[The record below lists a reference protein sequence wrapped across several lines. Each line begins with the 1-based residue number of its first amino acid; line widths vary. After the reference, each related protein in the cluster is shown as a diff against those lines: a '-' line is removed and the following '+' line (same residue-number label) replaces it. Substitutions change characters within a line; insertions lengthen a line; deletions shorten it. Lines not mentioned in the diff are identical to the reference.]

1 MRIDR
6 PVPMRTA
13 FMKSSFRFYVTPLR
27 LVCLTFAILALD
39 LRAAGPQ
46 TEVQLWPVDALVKV
60 FPDDVAPAPV
70 GGQPTR
76 LEVAAGE
83 TASLQFV
90 LRASRS
96 LTNVRATLA
105 PFVSTKG
112 KGRLEPRPVRQVGFV
127 PVDRP
132 TQRPSR
138 DQLRPPPADYPD
150 PLLEGP
156 AFELAANRS
165 QPLWL
170 TVPVGEETAPGVYRS
185 TLTVTA
191 QAGARTLR
199 ERRPV
204 EIEVAPVRVGASR
217 LWVTD
222 WFAMHWPHLAIQ
234 PEPESEAYYALLR
247 RYARNLAEHRHNVA
261 LISPLGLARFS
272 VAPGS
277 GGLEIDFSR
286 FDRWVRIFEEEGVIG
301 RIEGGHIGGR
311 KAGWESEFVVTIQ
324 TVREGRVVAESV
336 DPASPEADRFYA
348 RFFPALVAHLKER
361 GWLSAYVQHLADEPI
376 PANLASYRALA
387 ALARRHAPQLPIV
400 EACHTKDLVGSIDV
414 WVPQLNYWADDF
426 AHYQARQRAGEEVWF
441 YTCVFP
447 QGEYANRF
455 IELPLMKTRV
465 LHWLNFRYGATGYLH
480 WGYNH
485 WTADSPFTHTTRP
498 HGGPPYLPAG
508 DPWIVYPGKDG
519 PLDSIRFEAM
529 RDGIAD
535 YELLCRLAERD
546 PAAAEQLAARVV
558 LAFDRYQ
565 TDVPAFRAV
574 RHELLDRLARLASAG
589 AALSNSGSPVEW
601 LVEAE
606 PAGDWNVRVK
616 LARRTPLGTPVSVS
630 TNLVRVTPPE
640 EIQVEAER
648 HDTLPVFN
656 PNTAGW
662 VKGVP
667 LRALRAQ
674 ETTTPFLLDPGSVV
688 VRTGPEPGA
697 ETFQLGRDYEIDPVW
712 GSVGRKVDGRIRE
725 GQAVYASYRWTPLR
739 LDAVVR
745 TGDGRIELRRGEPRA
760 AAPAA
765 AAVGLG
771 EVRLANL
778 WLPGRLTR
786 ISATNLFPVLE
797 HAFPEL
803 ASIGATPAERWLPK
817 TLARLRQGEP
827 LRVLAWGD
835 SVTDGGFV
843 PDPARNRWQAQFIER
858 LRAAFPRTPIE
869 LVTEAWGGRNT
880 ASYLA
885 EPPGSPHNY
894 REKVLGAR
902 PHLIVSEFVNDAG
915 LTPAQVE
922 ERYTRF
928 LEDFRS
934 IGAEWIILTPHYVR
948 PDWMNLDRERDI
960 DRDPRPYVA
969 GLRAFAARHDVALAD
984 AAARYGRL
992 WRQGIPYTSLLLNSI
1007 NHPDAQGMR
1016 LFADALMALGFSA
1029 R

>member
-1 MRIDR
+1 MRMALLKSPSR
-6 PVPMRTA
+6 FVSTHVPLA
-13 FMKSSFRFYVTPLR
+13 
-27 LVCLTFAILALD
+27 CLSLALLTTFVRGGGAPGD
-39 LRAAGPQ
+39 
-46 TEVQLWPVDALVKV
+46 VQLWPVDALVKV
-60 FPDDVAPAPV
+60 FPDDRPPAVSMATPV
-70 GGQPTR
+70 R
-76 LEVAAGE
+76 VEVAAGE

-90 LRASRS
+90 LRANEA
-96 LTNVRATLA
+96 LTDARATLT
-105 PFVSTKG
+105 PFVATKG
-112 KGRLEPRPVRQVGFV
+112 GERLEPRPVRWVGFV

-150 PLLEGP
+150 PLLER
-156 AFELAANRS
+156 ASIEVAAQRS

-170 TVPVGEETAPGVYRS
+170 TVPVGGEAAPGVYRA

-191 QAGARTLR
+191 QAGRRPIR

-204 EIEVAPVRVGASR
+204 EVEVAPVRIGASR

-222 WFAMHWPHLAIQ
+222 WFAMHWPHLQVQ

-261 LISPLGLARFS
+261 LISPLGLAQFTI
-272 VAPGS
+272 APATGE
-277 GGLEIDFSR
+277 LAIDFSR
-286 FDRWVRIFEEEGVIG
+286 FDRWVRIFQEEGVVG

-311 KAGWESEFVVTIQ
+311 KAGWESEFVVSIQ
-324 TVREGRVVAESV
+324 TVREGKVVAESV

-361 GWLSAYVQHLADEPI
+361 GWLSAYMQHLADEPI

-387 ALARRHAPQLPIV
+387 ALVRRHAPQLPVI

-455 IELPLMKTRV
+455 IELPLIKTRL

-485 WTADSPFTHTTRP
+485 WTAESPFTHTTRP

-508 DPWIVYPGKDG
+508 DPWIVYPGQDG

-535 YELLCRLAERD
+535 YELLGRLAERD

-574 RHELLDRLARLASAG
+574 RHELLARLAQPVRGKPSPP
-589 AALSNSGSPVEW
+589 AAATTGNW
-601 LVEAE
+601 LVETD
-606 PAGDWNVRVK
+606 PAGDWEVRVK
-616 LARRTPLGTPVSVS
+616 LGRRGPWGTPVAVG
-630 TNLVRVTPPE
+630 TNVVRVAPPE
-640 EIQVEAER
+640 ELTVESER
-648 HDTLPVFN
+648 HDALPVFN

-662 VKGVP
+662 VKGTP
-667 LRALRAQ
+667 FRALRAQ
-674 ETTTPFLLDPGSVV
+674 ETTTPFLLDPASVT
-688 VRTGPEPGA
+688 VRSGPEPAA
-697 ETFQLGRDYEIDPVW
+697 ERFQAGRDFEFDPVW
-712 GSVGRKVDGRIRE
+712 GSVGRKADGRIRE
-725 GQAVYASYRWTPLR
+725 GQAVYVSYRWTPLR

-745 TGDGRIELRRGEPRA
+745 TRDGRIEVRRGIPRA

-765 AAVGLG
+765 PAVAAD
-771 EVRLANL
+771 EARLANV
-778 WLPGRLTR
+778 WLPGRMTRLTV
-786 ISATNLFPVLE
+786 TNLFPVLE
-797 HAFPEL
+797 SAFPEPL
-803 ASIGATPAERWLPK
+803 SLGATPAERLLPK
-817 TLARLRQGEP
+817 TMARLRQGEP

-843 PDPARNRWQAQFIER
+843 PDPDRNRWQAQFITR
-858 LRAAFPRTPIE
+858 LRAAFPGVPIE
-869 LVTEAWGGRNT
+869 LISEAWGGRNT
-880 ASYLA
+880 SSYLA

-915 LTPAQVE
+915 LNPAQVE
-922 ERYTRF
+922 ERYAR
-928 LEDFRS
+928 LLDDFRS

-948 PDWMNLDRERDI
+948 PDWMGLDRERDI

-992 WRQGIPYTSLLLNSI
+992 WRQGLPYTSLLLNSI
-1007 NHPDAQGMR
+1007 NHPDAQGMGV
-1016 LFADALMALGFSA
+1016 FADALMALGFA
-1029 R
+1029 PR